1 MEQLTMIRQ
10 SCLSFLFALPVLV
23 GCKQSDSFDQAFQ
36 ENHLAYQI
44 AQALQ
49 LGDRLSGTNLSL
61 TNLLILTNYVTLD
74 YLAGYERKLLRYGK
88 DAGFTNSLL
97 EKYAAVP
104 QSSTVVDPSYGQ
116 LVLIGASVFKQRDGQ
131 LGRWCVT
138 KTGSNYGGGWIPE
151 DRVQSAFRSA
161 NAELPRP
168 SPAPSLRSLSDPY
181 GQQAALERQMDVWE
195 AEDQRLNPPPFWR
208 RRAWQAAGVVV
219 VLCALLYGFFRLARR
234 P

>member
-1 MEQLTMIRQ
+1 MIRQ
-10 SCLSFLFALPVLV
+10 SYLSFIFALPVLL
-23 GCKQSDSFDQAFQ
+23 GCKPSDSFDQAFQ
-36 ENHLAYQI
+36 EKHLAYQI

-49 LGDRLSGTNLSL
+49 LGDRVSGTNLSL

-97 EKYAAVP
+97 EKYAVVP
-104 QSSTVVDPSYGQ
+104 RTSSVVDPAYGQ
-116 LVLIGASVFKQRDGQ
+116 LVLVGASLFKQRDGQ

-138 KTGSNYGGGWIPE
+138 KTGSNYGGGWIAE
-151 DRVQSAFRSA
+151 DRIQGAFRSA

-168 SPAPSLRSLSDPY
+168 SPAPSLRSLSDPN
-181 GQQAALERQMDVWE
+181 GDQAALRRQMDVWA
-195 AEDQRLNPPPFWR
+195 AEEERLHPPPFWR
-208 RRAWQAAGVVV
+208 RRSWQVAGGVV
-219 VLCALLYGFFRLARR
+219 VLCAVLYGFFRLARR